1 MLPETNLTIYKSF
14 RNIPGITVRV
24 APAFSVRDVLDAEQ
38 IILTAGALETL
49 DAVYGKTAAAAPT
62 EEAS

>member
-24 APAFSVRDVLDAEQ
+24 APAFSVRDVLDANQ
-38 IILTAGALETL
+38 IVITQAALDML
-49 DAVYGKTAAAAPT
+49 DSVYGKSETAAT
-62 EEAS
+62 EATE